1 MKRLALVVVL
11 SSLTLAP
18 VGARADASPCESP
31 PPAVLYA
38 DTVTTPAPTPP
49 DGGVV
54 ILTASIDPLI
64 DADLFICGDP
74 ASEGG
79 LAQGANILGEP
90 CDNHLGPNS
99 MVPVGCHETASSPVT
114 PGRTYTIRVV
124 GILPGQANLRYWF
137 SFA

>member
-1 MKRLALVVVL
+1 MKRLALLVVL

-18 VGARADASPCESP
+18 VGARAHGTPCESP
-31 PPAVLYA
+31 PPAVFYA

-49 DGGVV
+49 NGGAV

-64 DADLFICGDP
+64 DADLFVCGNP
-74 ASEGG
+74 PTEGG
-79 LAQGANILGEP
+79 LGQGANIVGEP

-99 MVPVGCHETASSPVT
+99 MVPVGCHESVSVPVT

-124 GILPGQANLRYWF
+124 GILPGEANLTYSY